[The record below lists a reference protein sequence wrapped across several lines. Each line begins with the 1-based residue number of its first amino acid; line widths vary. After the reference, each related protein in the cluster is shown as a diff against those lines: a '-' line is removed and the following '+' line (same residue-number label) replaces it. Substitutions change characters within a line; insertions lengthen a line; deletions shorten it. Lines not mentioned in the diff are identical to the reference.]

1 MKRFLIPFTI
11 AILIHVF
18 LLRLHGDWGER
29 KLVQPQALPIA
40 LALTYVKPEAPPPPA
55 LPHPQSE
62 GQQKPTPTIPKP
74 TRKQTPE
81 QPKAL
86 TPEKPHAPTPKI
98 AKPKPAKVS
107 KPPKKIVKKQVMVPT
122 PKPEPSPQLPPEN
135 GKPESTPAVSLP
147 PAETTEP
154 GFSLPVPA
162 IRNDSTG
169 NPLPPRSDLKP
180 DVEGQL
186 ASFTPTKGLKTATPI
201 YRRNPPPTYPRIARR
216 KGYEGTV
223 LLEVLVDREGKVSD
237 LKLFQSCGHEVLD
250 EAAADS
256 VRSWLF
262 DPGRLGD
269 EPVEMWVR
277 VPIRFQLRQ

>member
-1 MKRFLIPFTI
+1 MKRFLVPFAI

-18 LLRLHGDWGER
+18 LLRLQGDWSN
-29 KLVQPQALPIA
+29 KKPSQPQSLPIS
-40 LALTYVKPEAPPPPA
+40 LALTYVKPEATPLPAFPP
-55 LPHPQSE
+55 PQSE
-62 GQQKPTPTIPKP
+62 VQQKPAPIIPKP
-74 TRKQTPE
+74 IKKQPPE

-86 TPEKPHAPTPKI
+86 TPDKPPAPTPKM
-98 AKPKPAKVS
+98 ATPKPPKVR
-107 KPPKKIVKKQVMVPT
+107 KLAKKIVKKETMLPT

-147 PAETTEP
+147 PAQTTEP
-154 GFSLPVPA
+154 EFPLPGPT
-162 IRNDSTG
+162 IHKDSTD
-169 NPLPPRSDLKP
+169 NPLPARSDLKP
-180 DVEGQL
+180 DGEGQL
-186 ASFTPTKGLKTATPI
+186 ASLTPTKGLKTATPI

-237 LKLFQSCGHEVLD
+237 LKLFQSCGHAVLD

-262 DPGRLGD
+262 DPGTLGD

-277 VPIRFQLRQ
+277 VPIRFQLRE